1 MLAAAAAA
9 GAVAVAACGPG
20 AVLTA
25 DTPGQAVST
34 AVEAA
39 QTTPLRMNLT
49 ADLTVNAGG
58 VSGLPSSIQSALGQL
73 GSGGSAT
80 GHLDQES
87 AARREITGSAG
98 GHSLTVVQ
106 YDGHGYVSEDGGAYA
121 EFSTTLPSST
131 TVSTADVSAAVNALG
146 FQDQGGTSV
155 DGVSVEHY
163 SAPITLSA
171 LQKLAQSVTASPSAG
186 GMMGSLGQGL
196 ALVAPYV
203 SGHGTVD
210 LWLSTKD
217 GSLVRASVSGSM
229 SIDVGAIASALS
241 GLMPMAGASGSTAS
255 GSLEMGLSAQA
266 DVSDYGG
273 SVTVSKPTATSTLPG
288 WGGSSSLPSS
298 LWSSLI
304 SAA

>member
-34 AVEAA
+34 ALEAV
-39 QTTPLRMNLT
+39 QTTPLRMSLT

-58 VSGLPSSIQSALGQL
+58 VSGLPSSIQSALGQIGG
-73 GSGGSAT
+73 GSSAT

-87 AARREITGSAG
+87 AARRELTGSAG
-98 GHSLTVVQ
+98 GHTLTLVQ

-121 EFSTTLPSST
+121 ELSMSLPSSA
-131 TVSTADVSAAVNALG
+131 TVSPSDVSAAVNALG
-146 FQDQGGTSV
+146 FQDQGGATV
-155 DGVSVEHY
+155 DGVGVEHY

-171 LQKLAQSVTASPSAG
+171 LEKLAQSVAASPSAG
-186 GMMGSLGQGL
+186 GMGSLGQGL
-196 ALVAPYV
+196 TLLAPYV
-203 SGHGTVD
+203 SGHGTAD

-217 GSLVRASVSGSM
+217 GSLVRASVSGSV

-241 GLMPMAGASGSTAS
+241 GLMPAAGSAGSTPT
-255 GSLEMGLSAQA
+255 GSLDMSLSLQA

-273 SVTVSKPTATSTLPG
+273 SVTVSKPSATSTLPA

-304 SAA
+304 TAA